1 MQRDRYGLGL
11 STGSAAAA
19 AAYAEGN
26 DLLLTHWPGATEAF
40 DRAIAADP
48 GFALAHVARAHAA
61 LRDGDAA
68 EAKRS
73 LALAAALAPGLPERE
88 ARHLGYF
95 SLFLTGQAEA
105 ALAALPGHMAD
116 YPRDAAVLVTA
127 ITPNGLIG
135 SCGRVDRH
143 AYLVG
148 LMAGLAPHYGEDW
161 WFGAMHGM
169 ALSEAGQGAAARP
182 RIERSLAAKL
192 GNAWGAHAMA
202 HICYEGGETDAGRR
216 FLRGWLPSYP
226 RAGSLH
232 GHLAWHLALGEIE
245 AGDADAAW
253 RLFVEACGPESHTG
267 PGRLKL
273 TDAVSFLWRWELA
286 GNPRDPAGW
295 QAIHRFARAM
305 FPKPGMAFADLHV
318 ALAEAVAGD
327 GAALEAWVAQVEAL
341 VQAGRYPSGAV
352 LPALAKGFAAF
363 ACQDY
368 AAAVEAI
375 APVVAER
382 DRIGGSRA
390 QMDLVEFTLL
400 RASVEAGRLEA
411 LPGLLAARR
420 PGPAP
425 VPVAGLRGRAFRT

>member
-1 MQRDRYGLGL
+1 MPQDRYGQHL

-19 AAYAEGN
+19 AAYDAGN
-26 DLLLTHWPGATEAF
+26 DLLLTHWPGAAEAF

-48 GFALAHVARAHAA
+48 GFALAHAARAHAA

-68 EAKRS
+68 GAKRS
-73 LALAAALAPGLPERE
+73 LAAAEALTSGLPERE
-88 ARHLGYF
+88 ARHIGYL

-105 ALAALPGHMAD
+105 ALAALPGHMAA
-116 YPRDAAVLVTA
+116 YPRDATVLVTA

-135 SCGRVDRH
+135 SSGRADRH
-143 AYLVG
+143 DYLVG
-148 LMAGLAPHYGEDW
+148 LMDGLAPHYGDDW

-182 RIERSLAAKL
+182 RIERSLAAKPD
-192 GNAWGAHAMA
+192 NAWGAHALA
-202 HICYEGGETDAGRR
+202 HVCYEGGETDAGRH
-216 FLRGWLPSYP
+216 FLRGWLPRYP
-226 RAGSLH
+226 QAGSLH

-253 RLFVEACGPESHTG
+253 RLFVEACGPASHTG
-267 PGRLKL
+267 PFRLKL

-286 GNPRDPAGW
+286 GNPRDADGW

-327 GAALEAWVAQVEAL
+327 GAALEAWVAQVAAL
-341 VQAGRYPSGAV
+341 ERAGCYPSGTV
-352 LPALAKGFAAF
+352 LPALAAGFSAF
-363 ACQDY
+363 ARQDY
-368 AAAVEAI
+368 AGAIAAI
-375 APVVAER
+375 APVLSER

-400 RASVEAGRLEA
+400 RATVEAGRLET

-425 VPVAGLRGRAFRT
+425 APVAGLR